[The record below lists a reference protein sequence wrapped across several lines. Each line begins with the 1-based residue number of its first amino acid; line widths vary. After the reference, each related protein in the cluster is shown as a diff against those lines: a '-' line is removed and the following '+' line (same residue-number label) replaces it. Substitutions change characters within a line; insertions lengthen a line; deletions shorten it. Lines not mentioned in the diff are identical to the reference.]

1 MLFSGIHNS
10 LPDKLVHRRLTK
22 YLLPNI
28 DAWKAPKKDKNLL
41 FVGPSGSSEASSFAP
56 FQGEYSIHF
65 Y

>member
-1 MLFSGIHNS
+1 M
-10 LPDKLVHRRLTK
+10 
-22 YLLPNI
+22 